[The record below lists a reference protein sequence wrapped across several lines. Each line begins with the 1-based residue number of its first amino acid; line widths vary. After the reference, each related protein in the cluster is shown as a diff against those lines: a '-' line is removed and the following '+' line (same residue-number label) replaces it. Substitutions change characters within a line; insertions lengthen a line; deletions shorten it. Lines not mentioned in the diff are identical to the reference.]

1 MPRVV
6 TRSRCTVRVARNVL
20 SCAAMLAH
28 VAPATARAPRAR
40 RAPAPRTSTSVATA
54 VRPAARM
61 EAYLRGDDQALTGL
75 FRVLA
80 PRLRRFL
87 QTRVDDADMIEDI
100 VQQTFV
106 KAHLG
111 RHAFR
116 ARATDGR
123 HSDDAII
130 AWFLAIARNTAIDGL
145 RSERRHQRG
154 RVHEG
159 DAGESCVDEC
169 PSDILDPEQR
179 QIDDETR
186 AALRARVRDAV
197 ARLSPSQRDVV
208 TLHKLEGLSMQQV
221 AERLHVMPGAAR
233 VRAHRA
239 YLALHA
245 LLQPASAASAQA
257 PSAAAVGHHAAA
269 A

>member
-1 MPRVV
+1 
-6 TRSRCTVRVARNVL
+6 
-20 SCAAMLAH
+20 MLAH
-28 VAPATARAPRAR
+28 AAPATARAPRAR
-40 RAPAPRTSTSVATA
+40 RANPLRAATPTA
-54 VRPAARM
+54 ALARPAARM
-61 EAYLRGDDQALTGL
+61 EAYLRGDDHALTTL

-87 QTRVDDADMIEDI
+87 QTRIDDADMVEDV
-100 VQQTFV
+100 VQQTFI

-123 HSDDAII
+123 HSDDAIV

-169 PSDILDPEQR
+169 ASDMPDPEQLH
-179 QIDDETR
+179 IDAQSDIAVREQVR
-186 AALRARVRDAV
+186 AAVG
-197 ARLSPSQRDVV
+197 RLPPSQRDVV
-208 TLHKLEGLSMQQV
+208 LLHKLEGLSMQQV
-221 AERLHVMPGAAR
+221 AQRLHVMPGAAR

-245 LLQPASAASAQA
+245 LLQPTVAANSRALAAAPADA
-257 PSAAAVGHHAAA
+257 PSRGHDAAA
-269 A
+269 

>member
-1 MPRVV
+1 
-6 TRSRCTVRVARNVL
+6 
-20 SCAAMLAH
+20 MLAH
-28 VAPATARAPRAR
+28 AVPATARAPRAR
-40 RAPAPRTSTSVATA
+40 RASPLRTATPAAA
-54 VRPAARM
+54 MARPAARM
-61 EAYLRGDDQALTGL
+61 EAYLRGDDHALSAL

-87 QTRVDDADMIEDI
+87 QTRIDDADMVEDV
-100 VQQTFV
+100 VQQTFI

-123 HSDDAII
+123 HSDDAIV

-169 PSDILDPEQR
+169 ASDMPDPEQLH
-179 QIDDETR
+179 IDAQSDFAVREQVR
-186 AALRARVRDAV
+186 AAVG
-197 ARLSPSQRDVV
+197 RLPPSQRDVV
-208 TLHKLEGLSMQQV
+208 LLHKLEGLSMQQV
-221 AERLHVMPGAAR
+221 AQRLHVMPGAAR

-245 LLQPASAASAQA
+245 LLQPTVAANSRA
-257 PSAAAVGHHAAA
+257 PADSPSRGHDAAA
-269 A
+269 